1 MKSSDLI
8 SVIFW
13 LIVGLL
19 LSLWS
24 TRYEIG
30 SLTQP
35 GPGFYP
41 LGLGILLIFFSLI
54 LLGQSIRSSQ
64 AMKKVAPFPASASG
78 WKKVARVAYVVLV
91 LLLLTFFFET
101 LGYLLTFFLLIMLL
115 MAGAGL
121 RSWKRILLVAFF
133 SALGVYL
140 VFVLLLQQP
149 LPRGFLGL

>member
-13 LIVGLL
+13 LVVGLL
-19 LSLWS
+19 LSFWS
-24 TRYEIG
+24 TRYQIG

-54 LLGQSIRSSQ
+54 LLGQGIRSPQ
-64 AMKKVAPFPASASG
+64 ATKKAAPSSFSVSGG
-78 WKKVARVAYVVLV
+78 WKRVAYVVLV
-91 LLLLTFFFET
+91 LVLLAFFFET
-101 LGYLLTFFLLIMLL
+101 IGYLLTFFLLIMLL

-121 RSWKRILLVAFF
+121 QSWKRILLVAFF
-133 SALGVYL
+133 SALGIYL

-149 LPRGFLGL
+149 LPRGVLGL

>member
-13 LIVGLL
+13 LVVGLL
-19 LSLWS
+19 LSFWS
-24 TRYEIG
+24 TRYQIG

-54 LLGQSIRSSQ
+54 LLGQGIRSPQ
-64 AMKKVAPFPASASG
+64 DTKKACPSSFSVSGG
-78 WKKVARVAYVVLV
+78 WKRVAYVVLV
-91 LLLLTFFFET
+91 LVLLAFFFET
-101 LGYLLTFFLLIMLL
+101 IGYLLTFFLLIMLL

-121 RSWKRILLVAFF
+121 QSWKRILLVAFF
-133 SALGVYL
+133 SALGIYL

>member
-13 LIVGLL
+13 LVVGLL
-19 LSLWS
+19 LSFWS
-24 TRYEIG
+24 TRYQIG

-54 LLGQSIRSSQ
+54 LLGQAIRSSQ
-64 AMKKVAPFPASASG
+64 GTKKVSSFSVSGG
-78 WKKVARVAYVVLV
+78 WKRVGYVVLV
-91 LLLLTFFFET
+91 LLLLAFFFET
-101 LGYLLTFFLLIMLL
+101 IGYLLTFFLLIMLL

-121 RSWKRILLVAFF
+121 QSWKRILLVAFF

>member
-1 MKSSDLI
+1 MKYAHLI

-13 LIVGLL
+13 LAVGLV

-24 TRYEIG
+24 LTYNIG
-30 SLTQP
+30 TFTHP

-54 LLGQSIRSSQ
+54 LLGQGMRSSPTT
-64 AMKKVAPFPASASG
+64 KKVSPFSVSGG
-78 WKKVARVAYVVLV
+78 WKRVAYAVLI
-91 LLLLTFFFET
+91 LLLLAFFFET
-101 LGYLLTFFLLIMLL
+101 IGYLITFFLLIMLL

-121 RSWKRILLVAFF
+121 KSWKRILLVAFF

-149 LPRGFLGL
+149 LPRGFVGL

>member
-1 MKSSDLI
+1 MKYAHFI

-13 LIVGLL
+13 LAVGLL

-24 TRYEIG
+24 LSYNIG
-30 SLTQP
+30 TLTQP

-41 LGLGILLIFFSLI
+41 LGLGILLIFFSLV
-54 LLGQSIRSSQ
+54 LLGQGIRSSPETRQ
-64 AMKKVAPFPASASG
+64 VLPFSISGG
-78 WKKVARVAYVVLV
+78 WKRVAYAVLI

-101 LGYLLTFFLLIMLL
+101 IGYLLTFFLLIMLL
-115 MAGAGL
+115 MVGAGPQ
-121 RSWKRILLVAFF
+121 SWKRILLVAFF

-149 LPRGFLGL
+149 LPRGFLGV

>member
-13 LIVGLL
+13 LVVGLL
-19 LSLWS
+19 LSFWS
-24 TRYEIG
+24 TRYQIG

-54 LLGQSIRSSQ
+54 LLGQGTRSPQ
-64 AMKKVAPFPASASG
+64 ATKKASPSSFSVSGG
-78 WKKVARVAYVVLV
+78 WKRIAYVVLV

-101 LGYLLTFFLLIMLL
+101 IGYLLTFFLLIMLL

-121 RSWKRILLVAFF
+121 QSWKRILLVAFF

-149 LPRGFLGL
+149 LPRGFVGL

>member
-1 MKSSDLI
+1 MVKYSDLI
-8 SVIFW
+8 GGIFW
-13 LIVGLL
+13 IAVGVL

-24 TRYEIG
+24 ISYKIG
-30 SLTQP
+30 TPTQP

-54 LLGQSIRSSQ
+54 LLGQGTRSSQ
-64 AMKKVAPFPASASG
+64 AAKKASPFSVSGG
-78 WKKVARVAYVVLV
+78 WKRIAYVVLV

-101 LGYLLTFFLLIMLL
+101 IGYLLTFFLLIMLL

-121 RSWKRILLVAFF
+121 QSWKRILLVAFF

>member
-1 MKSSDLI
+1 MKYAHFI
-8 SVIFW
+8 GVIFW
-13 LIVGLL
+13 LAVGLL

-24 TRYEIG
+24 LSYNIG
-30 SLTQP
+30 TLTHP

-54 LLGQSIRSSQ
+54 LLGQGIRSSLTT
-64 AMKKVAPFPASASG
+64 KKVSPFSVSGG
-78 WKKVARVAYVVLV
+78 WKRVAYAVLI
-91 LLLLTFFFET
+91 LLLLAFFFET
-101 LGYLLTFFLLIMLL
+101 IGYLITFFLLIMLL

-140 VFVLLLQQP
+140 VFILLLQQP
-149 LPRGFLGL
+149 LPRGFLGV

>member
-1 MKSSDLI
+1 MKSSNLV

-13 LIVGLL
+13 LVVGLL
-19 LSLWS
+19 LSFWS
-24 TRYEIG
+24 TLYQIG

-54 LLGQSIRSSQ
+54 LLGQGIRLSQ
-64 AMKKVAPFPASASG
+64 TTKKVSPFSISG
-78 WKKVARVAYVVLV
+78 DWKRVGYVVLV

-101 LGYLLTFFLLIMLL
+101 IGYLSTFFLLIMLL

-121 RSWKRILLVAFF
+121 RNWKRILLVAFF

-149 LPRGFLGL
+149 LPRGFLGV

>member
-1 MKSSDLI
+1 MKYSDLI

-13 LIVGLL
+13 LGVGVL

-24 TRYEIG
+24 LSYNIG
-30 SLTQP
+30 TPTQP

-54 LLGQSIRSSQ
+54 LLGQTIRSPK
-64 AMKKVAPFPASASG
+64 AAKKISPFSVSGG
-78 WKKVARVAYVVLV
+78 WKRVAYTVLI
-91 LLLLTFFFET
+91 LLLLAFLFERI
-101 LGYLLTFFLLIMLL
+101 GYLITFFLLIMLL
-115 MAGAGL
+115 MVGAG
-121 RSWKRILLVAFF
+121 RQSWKRILLVAFF

-149 LPRGFLGL
+149 LPRGFLGV